1 MKSLTSLKSI
11 LQINVALLQ
20 KAGTLFSFMFNVIVQ
35 YYQSIK
41 IWYLKTKKI
50 LLLLFNS
57 KHANIAMEILF
68 NLPKFSIQVKMAKT
82 EVMNMWST
90 RKLNQPSIFQNIKS
104 KQLDLDVFSI
114 LFNATPTFTPF
125 ELQLEQRDDSLKAMY
140 LNKLMLERYCV

>member
-1 MKSLTSLKSI
+1 
-11 LQINVALLQ
+11 
-20 KAGTLFSFMFNVIVQ
+20 
-35 YYQSIK
+35 
-41 IWYLKTKKI
+41 
-50 LLLLFNS
+50 
-57 KHANIAMEILF
+57 MEILF

-90 RKLNQPSIFQNIKS
+90 KKLNQPSIFQNIKS

-140 LNKLMLERYCV
+140 LNKLLLERYCV